1 MSAGGLH
8 QVLREQIVHLYY
20 SLLLAT
26 LQFCDHVA
34 HTETGFDCKRIF
46 EVLDVQK
53 LVNCLCITLEA
64 AKLFDFI
71 QILEDS
77 WRWNPFGDLT

>member
-8 QVLREQIVHLYY
+8 QVLCEQIVHLYY
-20 SLLLAT
+20 SLLLTT
-26 LQFCDHVA
+26 LQFCDHIA
-34 HTETGFDCKRIF
+34 HTETGFYCKRIF
-46 EVLDVQK
+46 EVLHVQK

>member
-1 MSAGGLH
+1 MSAGSLY
-8 QVLREQIVHLYY
+8 QILREQIVNLHY
-20 SLLLAT
+20 SLFLAT
-26 LQFCDHVA
+26 LQFCDHIA
-34 HTETGFDCKRIF
+34 HTETSFDCKCIF
-46 EVLDVQK
+46 EVLNVQK